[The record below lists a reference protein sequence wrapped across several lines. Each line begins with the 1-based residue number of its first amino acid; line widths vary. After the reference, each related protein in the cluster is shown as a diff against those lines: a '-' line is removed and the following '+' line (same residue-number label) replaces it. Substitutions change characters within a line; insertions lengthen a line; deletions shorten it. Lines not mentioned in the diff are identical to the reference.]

1 MIHHLPKSVRYS
13 RVADGLTTGT
23 IAIEVLDSGIAST
36 QVGVTYD
43 LTALGP
49 AGERCFEA
57 FDAGYQNEIAAWES
71 EIAAAL
77 EQPQ

>member
-1 MIHHLPKSVRYS
+1 MVDHLPKRIRYS
-13 RVADGLTTGT
+13 RVADGLTAGT
-23 IAIEVLDSGIAST
+23 VAIEVLDSGKAAT
-36 QVGVTYD
+36 QVRITYD

-49 AGERCFEA
+49 AGERWLEA
-57 FDAGYQNEIAAWES
+57 FDAGYQTEIAARES